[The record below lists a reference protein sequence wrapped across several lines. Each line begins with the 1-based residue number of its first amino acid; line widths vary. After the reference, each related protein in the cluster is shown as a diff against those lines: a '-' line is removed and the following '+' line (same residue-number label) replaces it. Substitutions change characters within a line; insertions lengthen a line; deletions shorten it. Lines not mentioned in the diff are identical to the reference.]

1 MEIITFGVGG
11 RQKECAEILNATL
24 SGGGRLIV
32 LPIPT
37 TRDNKYITD
46 TATTTREIEEM
57 LDGKTALVGYKLPSA
72 LTDSAAV
79 VYDASLDE
87 DFLLENAVLTAN
99 GTLGYILTHSE
110 KDISRLKIGVV
121 GYGRI
126 GKELM
131 RLLLLMGSF
140 PRLYTTRESVALEL
154 GNMGINAEIIYNG
167 TDFFGL
173 DILINTAPARI
184 IDPRL
189 VSKDTMIID
198 LASGRTID
206 PDERLVKLSSV
217 PDTMYPKTA
226 GELYARHIIDFLEK
240 EGIV

>member
-1 MEIITFGVGG
+1 MEILTFGVGG
-11 RQKECAEILNATL
+11 RQRECARILNATL
-24 SGGGRLIV
+24 SGKGRLIV

-46 TATTTREIEEM
+46 TDTTPEEIRKM
-57 LDGKTALVGYKLPSA
+57 LDDKTALVGYKLPKA
-72 LTDSAAV
+72 LADSAAI

-126 GKELM
+126 GKELL
-131 RLLLLMGSF
+131 RLLLLMGSS
-140 PRLYTTRESVALEL
+140 PRLYTTRERVALEL
-154 GNMGINAEIIYNG
+154 GNMGVNAEIIHNG

-173 DILINTAPARI
+173 DMLINTAPARL
-184 IDPRL
+184 IDTDL
-189 VSKDTMIID
+189 VSVDTVIID
-198 LASGRTID
+198 LASGRAID
-206 PDERLVKLSSV
+206 PDERLVKLASV
-217 PDTMYPKTA
+217 PDAMYPKTA
-226 GELYARHIIDFLEK
+226 GELYAKHIIAFLTK